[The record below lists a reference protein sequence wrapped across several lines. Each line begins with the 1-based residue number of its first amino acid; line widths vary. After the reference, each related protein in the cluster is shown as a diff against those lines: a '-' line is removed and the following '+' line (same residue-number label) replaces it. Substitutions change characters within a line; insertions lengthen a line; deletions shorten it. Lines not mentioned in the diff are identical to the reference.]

1 MTIDPITTWSDIGVH
16 VPTLPTENVGLI
28 MALTEWGY
36 SYVCSSDTT
45 TTMNDWIGRIA
56 DKEPDMIPQ
65 SALWQP
71 VLRVTH
77 VIMTFVNKRYQ
88 TPFMGHCFPVGGSK
102 K

>member
-1 MTIDPITTWSDIGVH
+1 MATIDWNYIQ
-16 VPTLPTENVGLI
+16 L
-28 MALTEWGY
+28 
-36 SYVCSSDTT
+36 CSSGTT
-45 TTMNDWIGRIA
+45 TTMNDWIMRIV

-88 TPFMGHCFPVGGSK
+88 MHFMGHCFPVGGSK